1 MVLHIQYFTGKDAFH
16 EIITLSHSSVNNYYI
31 YLLVGKCISAF
42 QTRFQICFV
51 CVLFGAVNKSVC
63 DLYALNSAINVLKS
77 VCLYLRL
84 FKSKP
89 HNTVTLSVAAAPNQ
103 QRLTNLTRTLFRLA

>member
-1 MVLHIQYFTGKDAFH
+1 MVLHKEAFH
-16 EIITLSHSSVNNYYI
+16 EIITLSHSLVNNYYI
-31 YLLVGKCISAF
+31 DLLVGKCISAF
-42 QTRFQICFV
+42 QTHMFSNNASCV
-51 CVLFGAVNKSVC
+51 CVCFIWCGKQKCVCMC

-89 HNTVTLSVAAAPNQ
+89 QNTVTLSAAAAPKPAAFNQ
-103 QRLTNLTRTLFRLA
+103 LEPEHFPI